1 MSPPIP
7 QIPLWLKSL
16 AIQWVE
22 KPNLWGGITLLQN
35 SISHLILQLLPEVR
49 IDPLA
54 RHAWLMDETRNQN
67 I

>member
-22 KPNLWGGITLLQN
+22 KPNLWGGDYIITKQHK
-35 SISHLILQLLPEVR
+35 SFDFAIV
-49 IDPLA
+49 A
-54 RHAWLMDETRNQN
+54 
-67 I
+67 